1 MERMFKKRRRRNY
14 GSRSGNPLPGGLI
27 LNHARRDKQ
36 PIDRREFNYSRLESS
51 DQAASSRRHRDWQHS
66 PNPSPIPKSK
76 IIQSLD
82 KRKQYNILLTLRD
95 GKSRGR
101 DIIISSTRKSS
112 LEILPFQTILHTLRK
127 KVTNRPSRVPLV
139 RSFAFL
145 PTPVAF

>member
-14 GSRSGNPLPGGLI
+14 GSRSGNLLPGGLI

-82 KRKQYNILLTLRD
+82 KRKQYNRILFTLRD

-112 LEILPFQTILHTLRK
+112 LEILPFQTILHTLCK
-127 KVTNRPSRVPLV
+127 NRPFRVPLV

>member
-1 MERMFKKRRRRNY
+1 MFKKRRRRNY

-76 IIQSLD
+76 IMQSLD
-82 KRKQYNILLTLRD
+82 KRKQYNRILFTLRD

-112 LEILPFQTILHTLRK
+112 LEILPFQTILHTLCK
-127 KVTNRPSRVPLV
+127 NRPFRVPLV

>member
-1 MERMFKKRRRRNY
+1 MFKKRRRRNY
-14 GSRSGNPLPGGLI
+14 GSRSGNLLPGGLI

-82 KRKQYNILLTLRD
+82 KRKQYNRILFTLRD

-112 LEILPFQTILHTLRK
+112 LEILPFQTILHTLCK
-127 KVTNRPSRVPLV
+127 NRPFRVPLV